1 MAKQNGKTN
10 EEQTQGTQGSS
21 AGQGTRSSS
30 GGLLVNRGGS
40 NPLALTVS
48 PFEIFL
54 SNPFTLMRRM
64 TEEMDRA
71 FSEFNGSNGDSNL
84 WAPAIEVSQRDGQY
98 SVHADLPGLKPE
110 DVKVEVRD
118 GALIIEGERKFEREE
133 SRGRMH
139 RTELRYGT
147 FARVIPLPEEAKAEN
162 AQAKFENGVLE
173 VTVPI
178 AEQQSNRHQIPVQS
192 AQSSSM
198 PAGSAGLVQGSEKAA

>member
-1 MAKQNGKTN
+1 MAKQNGQTQNGQTN
-10 EEQTQGTQGSS
+10 EERVRGNQSSS
-21 AGQGTRSSS
+21 AG
-30 GGLLVNRGGS
+30 LMVNRGGS
-40 NPLALTVS
+40 SPTALTVS

-71 FSEFNGSNGDSNL
+71 FAEFNGSNGDSNL

-98 SVHADLPGLKPE
+98 SIHADLPGLKPE
-110 DVKVEVRD
+110 DIKVEVRD

-133 SRGRMH
+133 DRGRMH
-139 RTELRYGT
+139 RTELRYGR
-147 FARVIPLPEEAKAEN
+147 FARVIPLPEEANAGN

-178 AEQQSNRHQIPVQS
+178 AEQQSNRHQIPVQP

-198 PAGSAGLVQGSEKAA
+198 PAGSAGQAQGSERAA

>member
-1 MAKQNGKTN
+1 M
-10 EEQTQGTQGSS
+10 
-21 AGQGTRSSS
+21 
-30 GGLLVNRGGS
+30 
-40 NPLALTVS
+40 ALTVS
-48 PFEIFL
+48 PFEVFL

-71 FSEFNGSNGDSNL
+71 FSEFNGSNGDSSL
-84 WAPAIEVSQRDGQY
+84 FAPAIEVSQRDGQY
-98 SVHADLPGLKPE
+98 SIHADLPGMKPE

-133 SRGRMH
+133 DRGRTH
-139 RTELRYGT
+139 RTELRYGR
-147 FARVIPLPEEAKAEN
+147 FARIIPLPEEANTEN
-162 AQAKFENGVLE
+162 AHAKFENGVLE

-198 PAGSAGLVQGSEKAA
+198 PAGSAGQAKGSGKAA

>member
-10 EEQTQGTQGSS
+10 QEQ
-21 AGQGTRSSS
+21 AEGTRSSS

-40 NPLALTVS
+40 SPMALTVS
-48 PFEIFL
+48 PFEVFL

-71 FSEFNGSNGDSNL
+71 FSEFNGSNGDSSL

-98 SVHADLPGLKPE
+98 LIHADLPGLKPE
-110 DVKVEVRD
+110 DVKVEVRE

-133 SRGRMH
+133 DRGRMH
-139 RTELRYGT
+139 RTELRYGR
-147 FARVIPLPEEAKAEN
+147 FARVIPLPEEANTEN

-198 PAGSAGLVQGSEKAA
+198 PAGSAGQAQGSGKAA